1 MLPRFSALLRCD
13 LAIDLGTAS
22 TRVALPGEG
31 VVLDEPSVVAVA
43 RTSNR
48 ILSGGCAVG
57 HLARQMW
64 GRTPDSVS
72 VVRPL
77 SAGVITDFN
86 LCEAMLRYFLN
97 KARPMRFGLR
107 PRLLIAAPGCLTQ
120 VEKRAIYTSAHR
132 AGAGQVLLVRVAH
145 AAALGVKLP
154 LAEPVAGMVIDIGAG
169 ATEVAVLS
177 LGDIVA
183 EQSVRTGG
191 DQMDQALTDWLR
203 RERGLRIGLSTAEQL
218 RIALGSAWQTD
229 EDHRDEVCGL
239 DVAKGLP
246 RRLEITSAEV
256 RTALDEPLKTILEA
270 IRATLDKCS
279 PDLVSDLVDRG
290 VVLCGGGSQL
300 RGLDRWLMERTGI
313 PAHVAP
319 DAQTAVVQGALVC
332 LEHLDAWRNLVESSD
347 DAC

>member
-1 MLPRFSALLRCD
+1 MLPRFAALLRCD

-31 VVLDEPSVVAVA
+31 VVLEEPSVVAVA

-48 ILSGGCAVG
+48 ILSSGCAVG

-77 SAGVITDFN
+77 SAGVITDFE

-97 KARPMRFGLR
+97 KVRPRRFGLR

-132 AGAGQVLLVRVAH
+132 AGAGQVMLLRVAQ

-154 LAEPVAGMVIDIGAG
+154 IAEPIAGMVIDIGAG
-169 ATEVAVLS
+169 ATEVAILS
-177 LGDIVA
+177 LGDVVA
-183 EQSVRTGG
+183 EKSIRTGG
-191 DQMDQALTDWLR
+191 DQMDEAILDWLR
-203 RERGLRIGLSTAEQL
+203 RHRGLRIGLSTAEQL
-218 RIALGSAWQTD
+218 RITLGSAWQIEEEKTD
-229 EDHRDEVCGL
+229 EVRGL
-239 DVAKGLP
+239 DIATGLP

-256 RTALDEPLKTILEA
+256 REALAEPLERLLNA
-270 IRATLDKCS
+270 IRSVLDLCS
-279 PDLVSDLVDRG
+279 PDLVADLIDRG
-290 VVLCGGGSQL
+290 MVLCGGGAQL
-300 RGLDRWLMERTGI
+300 RGLDYWIAERTGI
-313 PAHVAP
+313 PAHVAADP
-319 DAQTAVVQGALVC
+319 QSAVVSGTLVC
-332 LEHLDAWRNLVESSD
+332 LEHLDAWRNFVESSD
-347 DAC
+347 DAA